1 MNNPDRGTMKI
12 EITKKEYRTLLD
24 ILHIA
29 DWVLHAYKTEEG
41 PETEEFRNLE
51 QKFLALAK
59 EMGFEHFVEYDAEMK
74 KYFPTHEYEETSS
87 VMDVIVDY
95 DNECFWDELTERLA
109 SRDLIQ
115 QEGRDKFMAMDFEER
130 LIKTEVLREKYSKEF
145 EQQGVNR
152 VVIKE

>member
-1 MNNPDRGTMKI
+1 MKI
-12 EITKKEYRTLLD
+12 DITKKEYRALLD
-24 ILHIA
+24 VFHLA

-59 EMGFEHFVEYDAEMK
+59 EMGFEHFVEYDADMK

-95 DNECFWDELTERLA
+95 DNESFWDELTERLA
-109 SRDLIQ
+109 YRDLIL
-115 QEGRDKFMAMDFEER
+115 QEGKDKVLGMDFEER
-130 LIKTEVLREKYSKEF
+130 FAKTEVLREKYSDEF
-145 EQQGVNR
+145 YRNGLNR